1 MSPHSHTARL
11 RGLLKRAA
19 VHGVV
24 LGLAIA
30 GLAGVGRSA
39 TSLTAEPTAVSTNQ
53 IGVAPAPMGWA
64 SWNTFASVIDYD
76 TIKAQAD
83 ALVSSGMAA
92 AGYKYVNIDE
102 GWWLGTRDSS
112 GNITVDTAKWP
123 GGMKAIVDYIHSKGL
138 KAGIYTDAGKNGCGY
153 YYPTPSGTP
162 AAPNTGMEGHNQQD
176 LETFQNWGFDF
187 LKVDWCGG
195 DAEGLDQET
204 TYKAIR
210 DANTAAT
217 AVTGR
222 SLVLSLCEWGTGN
235 PGTGLPARA
244 RCGAPAPT
252 SSTTPTTRR

>member
-19 VHGVV
+19 VHGAV
-24 LGLAIA
+24 LGLAVA

-39 TSLTAEPTAVSTNQ
+39 TPLTAEPTAVSANQ

-123 GGMKAIVDYIHSKGL
+123 GGMKAVVDYIHSKGL

-153 YYPTPSGTP
+153 YYPTPRERPPHPTP
-162 AAPNTGMEGHNQQD
+162 VWRATTSRTWRPSRTG
-176 LETFQNWGFDF
+176 
-187 LKVDWCGG
+187 
-195 DAEGLDQET
+195 A
-204 TYKAIR
+204 
-210 DANTAAT
+210 
-217 AVTGR
+217 
-222 SLVLSLCEWGTGN
+222 S
-235 PGTGLPARA
+235 
-244 RCGAPAPT
+244 T
-252 SSTTPTTRR
+252 S